1 MKDKQELGQEDWKTE
16 KAFPRQNPLCDNQ
29 GASQRV
35 MFGKQVA
42 PSNYSIRWVEGR
54 RENEAEGETVA
65 SATQRALEVINDHTG
80 HEDDRRV
87 THVGCH
93 VAEWGS

>member
-1 MKDKQELGQEDWKTE
+1 M
-16 KAFPRQNPLCDNQ
+16 
-29 GASQRV
+29 

-42 PSNYSIRWVEGR
+42 PSNYSIRWAEGR
-54 RENEAEGETVA
+54 GENEAEGETVA
-65 SATQRALEVINDHTG
+65 SAAQRALEVLLEVISYPAG

-87 THVGCH
+87 AHLGCH